1 MRTPEETNA
10 MRNPDFMLYLGKLT
24 RRHVGAIIDG
34 WQVDDPRIASELR
47 ALWVHYFGEESAK
60 RSCGILA
67 EMAETPGRLTMRS
80 DMRSTDPRRTGGA
93 S

>member
-1 MRTPEETNA
+1 MRTPEETIA
-10 MRNPDFMLYLGKLT
+10 MRNPDFLRYLSRLT

-34 WQVDDPRIASELR
+34 WQSDDPRIASELR
-47 ALWVHYFGEESAK
+47 QLWVHHFGEESAK
-60 RSCGILA
+60 RSSGILA
-67 EMAETPGRLTMRS
+67 ELAETPGRLTMRS